1 MNNELKHINSF
12 LRIIK
17 AQNKKIEAELELI
30 EILCEYGNT
39 DEAKPL
45 ISRVCKDITAL
56 TAQDWYKKLLTEL
69 KVLST
74 KL

>member
-39 DEAKPL
+39 AEAKQL

-56 TAQDWYKKLLTEL
+56 TAQEWYEKLLTQL
-69 KVLST
+69 RVLSP